1 MEGGAY
7 AGGFGGK
14 VTSGALAA
22 ADGGVSILGG
32 LSELNIG
39 LNGLLGV
46 LNAYV
51 PTIVN
56 ADVKSDD
63 TTVEATSG
71 AIVPDD
77 KNPGLVVEATRMD
90 ALDSQSGSAGGYI
103 GYGSGV
109 QVSDCDVTQLRHTGV
124 TEPAT

>member
-1 MEGGAY
+1 M
-7 AGGFGGK
+7 
-14 VTSGALAA
+14 
-22 ADGGVSILGG
+22 
-32 LSELNIG
+32 
-39 LNGLLGV
+39 

-124 TEPAT
+124 TEPKDLEGTDGSSYFDDAKSSYAVKAAR